1 MPPPAPIF
9 WEKIDENQVSYFIWP
24 SIAILHY
31 DLVPQR
37 FRSAD
42 PSRDMAIF
50 LLTTTTT
57 TTTTTQL
64 ITLPLAHARD
74 KNFSITD
81 ITCIRVKNCLCASR
95 CWELPAMMDP

>member
-57 TTTTTQL
+57 QL

-81 ITCIRVKNCLCASR
+81 ITMYQGKKLSVRFEMLGAACNDGPVS
-95 CWELPAMMDP
+95 